1 MQKDELLKL
10 AEQMQTAGITQAVLS
25 VSALQQ
31 TRSERQRAITA
42 ANAGLQCAAAL
53 RALAG
58 GE

>member
-10 AEQMQTAGITQAVLS
+10 AAEMQTAGITQAVLS
-25 VSALQQ
+25 VSPLQQ
-31 TRSERQRAITA
+31 TRSERKRAMIA